1 MVQIKPFQGGEFNQV
16 QTTDYVPEL
25 QRGYEKYNRSVDRA
39 EGFARQNDDR
49 LIKMAGQSWEA
60 LAELSGSLQK
70 FVGEKVKDFQ
80 GNLEAHS
87 KKVTKKTRF
96 ARTFGYIF

>member
-39 EGFARQNDDR
+39 EGFARQNDER

-60 LAELSGSLQK
+60 LAELLSKLVLANNAPTALLISGARMLPS
-70 FVGEKVKDFQ
+70 KV
-80 GNLEAHS
+80 
-87 KKVTKKTRF
+87 
-96 ARTFGYIF
+96 